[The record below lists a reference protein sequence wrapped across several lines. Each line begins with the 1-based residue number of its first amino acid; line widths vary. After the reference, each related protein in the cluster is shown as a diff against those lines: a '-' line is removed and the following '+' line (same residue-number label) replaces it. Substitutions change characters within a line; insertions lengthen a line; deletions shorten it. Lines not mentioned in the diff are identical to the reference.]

1 MPIAE
6 IGAAVGKAVEVA
18 AEVAEKTAEVAAK
31 AAEAAEATE
40 VTGKLSE
47 IKATGI
53 SLEEAKGFVDSKVKG
68 FDEIKGQQGGRFA
81 DLKNDIDPETKIN
94 KTEKHHMPPDSVT
107 KLDRDDGPAI
117 KMDKEDHRKT
127 ASCGNSKEA
136 REYNAKQKELIDQG
150 KFREALQNDIDDIRS
165 KFGDKYDEAIS
176 QMMEYVDKLEAEG
189 KI

>member
-6 IGAAVGKAVEVA
+6 IGATVAKVAEVTAKVAEKSAEVA
-18 AEVAEKTAEVAAK
+18 AKAEKTAEVA
-31 AAEAAEATE
+31 
-40 VTGKLSE
+40 GKVSE
-47 IKATGI
+47 IKVSGI
-53 SLEEAKGFVDSKVKG
+53 SLEQAKGFVDSKVKA
-68 FDEIKGQQGGRFA
+68 FDEITGKLGGRFA
-81 DLKNDIDPETKIN
+81 DLKNDVDPETKTN

-117 KMDKEDHRKT
+117 KMDKEDHRQT

-176 QMMEYVDKLEAEG
+176 QMMEYVDKLEEEG